1 MTPKGSPPSPKARH
15 LLVTNDFPPK
25 IGGIQQYLFELWS
38 RLDPDTFQIHTT
50 PYSGAEV
57 FDAQYDYTAI
67 RSTEPV
73 LLPYPWLTKRLDEA
87 AASFGADLHVIDPA
101 VPLGVIGSS
110 LAQPYAVVL
119 HGAEVTIP
127 GRLPGTSQV
136 LARVLDNATAVISAG
151 EYALAEAE
159 RTVGRPLTSV
169 VIPPGVDVDRFAPTT
184 PEEQRVIRE
193 KYNIAAEAPFIFSLS
208 RLVPR
213 KGMDTLIKVA
223 ARLHTTYPDLE
234 VCIAG
239 GGREEKR
246 LAQLIARTGA
256 PVRLL
261 GRVSEEDKA
270 QLLSAADIFAMLC
283 RNRWGGLEQEGFGIV
298 FVEAAASGTPQI
310 AGSSGGADEAVL
322 DGVTGL
328 VTPQNAT
335 ISEVVDTFRSL
346 LDDPVKRVEMSEAG
360 RTRAES
366 SFSYDILAQRLATSI
381 SSWIDDLPSTPTGS
395 LERGEQ

>member
-335 ISEVVDTFRSL
+335 LSEVVDTFRSL

>member
-50 PYSGAEV
+50 PYGGAEV

-335 ISEVVDTFRSL
+335 LSEVVDTFRSL

>member
-151 EYALAEAE
+151 EYAAEAE

>member
-1 MTPKGSPPSPKARH
+1 M
-15 LLVTNDFPPK
+15 
-25 IGGIQQYLFELWS
+25 
-38 RLDPDTFQIHTT
+38 
-50 PYSGAEV
+50 
-57 FDAQYDYTAI
+57 
-67 RSTEPV
+67 
-73 LLPYPWLTKRLDEA
+73 
-87 AASFGADLHVIDPA
+87 
-101 VPLGVIGSS
+101 
-110 LAQPYAVVL
+110 
-119 HGAEVTIP
+119 
-127 GRLPGTSQV
+127 
-136 LARVLDNATAVISAG
+136 
-151 EYALAEAE
+151 
-159 RTVGRPLTSV
+159 